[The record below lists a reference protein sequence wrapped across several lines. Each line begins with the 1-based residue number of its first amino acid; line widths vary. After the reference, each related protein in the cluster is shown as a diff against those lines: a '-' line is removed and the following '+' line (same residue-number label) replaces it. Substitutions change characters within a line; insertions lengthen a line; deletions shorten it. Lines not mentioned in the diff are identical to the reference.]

1 MLHCPSEPRLGESL
15 SDRLSV
21 SRNFL
26 PSAILSPDLSAP
38 PPSQTVKRTS
48 KQDIGKFSQNHYG
61 QVHFSPFEI
70 KFRLHKIDCISVL
83 GLNYHSVNCESGSN
97 RQSPI
102 QSTKLFYLTFLA
114 IFYKNRSHICSG
126 HKTVH

>member
-26 PSAILSPDLSAP
+26 PSAILNPNLSAP
-38 PPSQTVKRTS
+38 PFPDSQKNVETKFS
-48 KQDIGKFSQNHYG
+48 KFSQNHYD

-70 KFRLHKIDCISVL
+70 KFRLHKIDCIGVFE
-83 GLNYHSVNCESGSN
+83 LNYHSGNCESGSN

-114 IFYKNRSHICSG
+114 IFYKIISHICSG

>member
-26 PSAILSPDLSAP
+26 PSTILNPDLSAP
-38 PPSQTVKRTS
+38 PPFPDS
-48 KQDIGKFSQNHYG
+48 KKNVETKFSKFSQNHYG

-102 QSTKLFYLTFLA
+102 QSTKLFYFTFLT